1 MARAWSQTVPERQRK
16 QAAWAFI
23 KAAIDE
29 YIDVLAQTSG
39 AQIRVTAP
47 AIAFPV
53 SLDTP
58 VVELARN
65 IAREVAE
72 LPVAQACYQLSNTYT
87 ALLPSTVRR
96 ALGMYYTPP
105 ALTDRLLD
113 MAVEAG
119 IGWRRAASLIRHAG
133 AARFFCR

>member
-1 MARAWSQTVPERQRK
+1 MKPAYRPTTEPSLGRQQARERRAVIGNLQSGQVMARAWSQTVPERQRK

-72 LPVAQACYQLSNTYT
+72 LQLHRHVIGSATHT
-87 ALLPSTVRR
+87 RR
-96 ALGMYYTPP
+96 SC
-105 ALTDRLLD
+105 RLLCD
-113 MAVEAG
+113 ARSACTT
-119 IGWRRAASLIRHAG
+119 RRR
-133 AARFFCR
+133 C